1 MGELKYT
8 NNRQS
13 YEKSQLTEEEKKG
26 ENKIGSRKPFLS
38 AYWTKTVNYQTK
50 IGCQS
55 KVATIYKKAISECMT
70 FNYP

>member
-50 IGCQS
+50 IGC
-55 KVATIYKKAISECMT
+55 
-70 FNYP
+70 

>member
-8 NNRQS
+8 NNRQN
-13 YEKSQLTEEEKKG
+13 YEKSQLTEEEKKE

-50 IGCQS
+50 IGC
-55 KVATIYKKAISECMT
+55 
-70 FNYP
+70 